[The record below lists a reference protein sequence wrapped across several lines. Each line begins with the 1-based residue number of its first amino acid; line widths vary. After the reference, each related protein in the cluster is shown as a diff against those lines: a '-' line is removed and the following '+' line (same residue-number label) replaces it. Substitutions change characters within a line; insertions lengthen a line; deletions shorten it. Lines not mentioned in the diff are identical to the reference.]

1 MDIFKIMDKRD
12 TLSYEEFV
20 KYCFYELKRF
30 GFHLYLPDS
39 FGEVYSIEPRND
51 EQWNILKKISI
62 EHFKKQEKNNGM
74 HFTNISTATGENRY
88 LYYSFE
94 TLKKWYKQDL
104 QREFAVKEEVIERYK
119 RDYINHC
126 KNTITYTDLISG
138 VDPFLANFVFVGTYA
153 DYDLIREVYTFKEL
167 IRFDEFLNNEL
178 KLKPSQL
185 EEPQPIEEVE
195 TENTTHPIYDAN
207 LWNKEAFKFFKYLYD
222 NYYLDG
228 KPTNVKLASIWH
240 YLTDIKYDDKINEPT
255 YNLHA
260 TKDQYKDF
268 IEKEYRIKITNMDK
282 KDSYNKTHRPII
294 DNHLKK
300 YEET

>member
-1 MDIFKIMDKRD
+1 MKESFLNELIEFSNRALKMRINRMDI
-12 TLSYEEFV
+12 
-20 KYCFYELKRF
+20 
-30 GFHLYLPDS
+30 
-39 FGEVYSIEPRND
+39 
-51 EQWNILKKISI
+51 ISI
-62 EHFKKQEKNNGM
+62 LHFEYECNM
-74 HFTNISTATGENRY
+74 LHF
-88 LYYSFE
+88 SF
-94 TLKKWYKQDL
+94 
-104 QREFAVKEEVIERYK
+104 
-119 RDYINHC
+119 HC
-126 KNTITYTDLISG
+126 KNSNYLQHTLGEANNVQINIILRNLENAINTNCGNNIDLNKIVISEE
-138 VDPFLANFVFVGTYA
+138 F
-153 DYDLIREVYTFKEL
+153 DYSIKRLDNDEWDISKCYDFYIVPKNEVEFKKMWL
-167 IRFDEFLNNEL
+167 KCFHD
-178 KLKPSQL
+178 KLKEIYTAIRYNLGLPENESILKHTPSQL